1 MKFKTCTRCI
11 QSLPADTLN
20 FNLRSY
26 SDTRLRCWCKPCEAE
41 QKIERRAAIADGAA
55 KGRSPKAEPMP
66 PQSTAGLDLATA
78 WTGGRAGTGLTHP
91 TTGA

>member
-1 MKFKTCTRCI
+1 M

-41 QKIERRAAIADGAA
+41 QKLESKAEIADGAA
-55 KGRSPKAEPMP
+55 KRRSPKAEPMP
-66 PQSTAGLDLATA
+66 PQSTAGLDLANV
-78 WTGGRAGTGLTHP
+78 WTGVHAAAGRTHLE
-91 TTGA
+91 TGA